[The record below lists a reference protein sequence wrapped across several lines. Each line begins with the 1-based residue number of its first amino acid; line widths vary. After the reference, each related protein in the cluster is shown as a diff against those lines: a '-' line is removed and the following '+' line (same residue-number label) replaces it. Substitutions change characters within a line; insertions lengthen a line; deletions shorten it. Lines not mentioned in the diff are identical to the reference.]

1 MRDRDLKPFSFGVI
15 FGIILNAFVYH
26 AFLKEH
32 LETPCPQL
40 PIDNEL
46 IYVNDSTYHRIHVR
60 IDTTL
65 YYADKPQ
72 AIEITH

>member
-1 MRDRDLKPFSFGVI
+1 MRDNLMAIFTGVCLGCVI
-15 FGIILNAFVYH
+15 VLWVTKTDE
-26 AFLKEH
+26 L
-32 LETPCPQL
+32 TCPQL

-65 YYADKPQ
+65 YYADKPK
-72 AIEITH
+72 AIETTH

>member
-1 MRDRDLKPFSFGVI
+1 MRIDSMDASLFALFFMLGGLFTFWVMSDYVP
-15 FGIILNAFVYH
+15 
-26 AFLKEH
+26 
-32 LETPCPQL
+32 PCPQL

-72 AIEITH
+72 AIETPH

>member
-1 MRDRDLKPFSFGVI
+1 MRIDL
-15 FGIILNAFVYH
+15 LMW
-26 AFLKEH
+26 FLSWATV
-32 LETPCPQL
+32 TPCPQL

-72 AIEITH
+72 AIETTH

>member
-1 MRDRDLKPFSFGVI
+1 VVVTVFALMIISVI
-15 FGIILNAFVYH
+15 IGATYDPP
-26 AFLKEH
+26 
-32 LETPCPQL
+32 PCPQL